1 MDGTLFC
8 PIAGRVDEWMKPGTN
23 ELFNRHDGGGGEGER
38 EREESKT
45 FNNFKLIT
53 RVRGCTKSRN

>member
-23 ELFNRHDGGGGEGER
+23 ELFNRHDGGRGGGGEGEGG
-38 EREESKT
+38 
-45 FNNFKLIT
+45 I
-53 RVRGCTKSRN
+53 